1 MKYFSPRLNQRW
13 LGLILFT
20 TAIAPANAQPV
31 PITPA
36 SDGTGTVINQNGN
49 QFNINGGSLSGDS
62 QNLFHSFEQ
71 FGLSEGQI
79 ANFISN
85 SEIQNILGRV
95 VGGNASIINGLIQV
109 TGSNANLYLIN
120 PAGVIFGT
128 NSSLNIPGSLTVT
141 TATGID
147 FNDQTF
153 QSLGANDYANL
164 IGNPSGYRFDLSQAG
179 VILNEGN
186 LSLEPGQNLTLLG
199 GTVINTGTLSAP
211 GGTLT
216 MAAVPG
222 ESLVRISQSGQL
234 LNLEVTPLNNG
245 KETYAINPLT
255 LPELLTGGE
264 VQSHVNTVSINTSGE
279 VFLNHSNTI
288 IPNQEAVA
296 IASGNINA
304 ADNNNIG
311 GDIGIFGNIVGL
323 VDGNLDVS
331 GVNGGGNIRIGGDY
345 QGNGLVPNASQ
356 TFVSNSDIS
365 ADAITDG
372 NGGRVIVW
380 SDENTNFQG
389 NITAVGGNNIGDG
402 GFVEI
407 SGKENLTFE
416 GKVDVGAI
424 NGLAGTILFD
434 PKNIVIEDQGNDP
447 INGNSQF
454 SENPENGATFDADL
468 FTDLTGEVI
477 LEANNDIVINEAIIT
492 NSLDTLEFRA
502 GHSIKINADIDTSA
516 SNGNI
521 NLRANNNNAIL
532 ENRESGLSKITQQP
546 GTTINAGSGN
556 ILLEIGEL
564 TTGGEINIDNII
576 TSGNLSVNANGG
588 NINRV
593 TPESTIRAENTLFQ
607 TFGSGGIG
615 TDISPLQIDAN
626 NIEAEAGR
634 GGVYINFL
642 NSINV
647 GGVSDNFNGIVSR
660 NQGNILLN
668 TQGNFNLTERLDTVT
683 IGDSAGDITINSS
696 GQIDTT
702 QGEIKAI
709 GNDGNGGNILI
720 DAEVDILT
728 GFINSSAENPGNIAG
743 NITLNSN
750 TGDINTTADNIH
762 ATATGGLGGNVSFTA
777 AERINIG
784 FVSTSGASEAGD
796 ITIISNNGDIELSD
810 SELIADAFQPTGIQ
824 GTININAEQGSIF
837 KGESE
842 VGFDPDEIADFSGDI
857 ILEAYNDITLSEDII
872 TSDSIQIQAG
882 RSIFLNASIDTSSG
896 NGNIVLRANNVQ
908 AAENLRETGAAS
920 IIQQQGEF
928 LAAGSGNIL
937 LEIGNAGEI
946 GNIQIDNINTTGIA
960 LLDTNG
966 GNIQPVT
973 QTSQITANS
982 ALFRTTNTGGIGLLT
997 APIAINVNNLEVT
1010 TGSGGAFFTSL
1021 GESLTIGGITDELD
1035 GIETTGGGSVFIDA
1049 AGDISLIEE
1058 ILTGGDTALGGSV
1071 ELVSDGNI
1079 NTTEGVIES
1088 VPRQPEGQG
1097 GDITLN
1103 ATGDIL
1109 TGEIYSRGD
1118 SQGGNVNLTTGGSL
1132 DTTADIIDA
1141 SGPKGTGG
1149 SVNLN
1154 ATNDIRIGFI
1164 TTFGETQGGDITLE
1178 STAGNIDV
1186 SEGFLDAKSLLGSD
1200 GIITPELVFN
1210 NPPPGEPG
1218 VFQPGGE
1225 IEFEVSSVADFSG
1238 NVIFEAY
1245 NDVTIDQPIVSTD
1258 SIQIKAGRS
1267 IFINANI
1274 DTSSGNGNIVLK
1286 ANNPGAAANLREPGN
1301 ADIIQQT
1308 GTTLNSGSGNI
1319 LFEIG
1324 SAGEVGNIVIGDIN
1338 TTGLAVFDANGGNI
1352 DGTTDNSLVT
1362 ANSAIFHTHSQGGIG
1377 SPTAPIR
1384 MNINNLEAVT
1394 GATGAFFNSPNSS
1407 LTIGDV
1413 TNRLEGINSFSGGQ
1427 ISINSTGDIIV
1438 TEPIARASFFGQ
1450 GGNIDL
1456 NSQGNIDTSFSQI
1469 ISFSANGIGGNV
1481 SLNAVGDIRTG
1492 LISAEGI
1499 QQGGSIN
1506 ITSQTGSIDTT
1517 ANGNLTNSIV
1527 DADADVTSAEVA
1539 QTFADKPANLNA
1551 FAEEGNGGEIIITA
1565 PGNIITG
1572 DISSFGESNS
1582 GNVSILSQTGNVTT
1596 GVIFSTTETGLS
1608 GNIQVESNS
1617 GNIQVNHI
1625 ATYSAGGEG
1634 GDINLNS
1641 QDNITVHNIAS
1652 FGEQGSGDVN
1662 LQSTNGTI
1670 TTGQIQTL
1678 SPGGKSGNITL
1689 NTYSTSGD
1697 IQTANLQTS
1706 GETGA
1711 GQISITTTD
1720 GNVITQDLNS
1730 SSNSGEA
1737 GGVDVNSGGDI
1748 TTGDQTVDA
1757 AEGDA
1762 TVNNNAD
1769 GDVTT
1774 GNQTA
1779 TTETGDSTVNNNAGE
1794 DLNTGDQTATTET
1807 GDSTVNNNA
1816 GEDLN
1821 TGNQTATTETGDSTV
1836 NNNADDNITTGNQT
1850 ATTET
1855 GDSTVNNN
1863 ADDNITTGN
1872 QTATTETGDST
1883 VNNNAD
1889 DNITT
1894 GDQTATTEIGNA
1906 TINNNAGEDLNTG
1919 NQTAT
1924 TQIGNAT
1931 INNQAEGNI
1940 TTGNQ
1945 TAITQ
1950 IGNATI
1956 NNQADG
1962 NITTDNQTAITQIG
1976 NATINNQ
1983 ADGNIT
1989 TDNQTAI
1996 TQIGNATVNNNA
2008 GGDLLTENQTAITDI
2023 GNATV
2028 NNNADGN
2035 ITTENQTA
2043 ITENG
2048 EAKIE
2053 NQTPENLET
2062 GNQVALEGEA
2072 SGTIINEVGGEINTQ
2087 EYQLNSTP
2095 FITLLENRIDL
2106 NTATNIANNLPQF
2119 VSSMPTSEQ
2128 IKLAVAAA
2136 PRLSEMTGI
2145 APEQII
2151 SILASNKLEGDF
2163 DLPSRKSGS
2172 KFDKSS
2178 ENNRDII
2185 SSLNS
2190 SNTSILSVSAVDN
2203 VAILEQNR
2211 SVEFNSYFGDNFSRN
2226 TTTTENVRDALSDVE
2241 SQTGTRS
2248 AIVYV
2253 TLLNNQIDLV
2263 IFTANGQPLRK
2274 TVSNVSRAQIL
2285 ETAKTFRN
2293 AIVNPRHRNS
2303 QKYLESSQQLY
2314 QWLIAPLEEE
2324 LNAQSIDTLL
2334 LSMDSGLRSLPIAAL
2349 HDGQRH
2355 LVEKYS
2361 LSLIPSITLTDM
2373 RYRTLQDTQVL
2384 AMGASQFDN
2393 LNPLPAVPVE
2403 LETIT
2408 QSLWQGNAFLEQ
2420 QFTRENLVQQR
2431 KDYPYPI
2438 IHLAT
2443 HGEFR
2448 AGDPS
2453 QSYIQLWG
2461 QEQIKLDELRKLG
2474 WHEPA
2479 VELLV
2484 LSACRT
2490 ALGDEQAELGFA
2502 GLAVQAGVKS
2512 ALASLWYVSDEGTLG
2527 LMTEFYTHLSQVKI
2541 KSEALRKAQLA
2552 MIQGDVIIESG
2563 QLRGSTSRGAVVQL
2577 PQGLARFETMNLS
2590 HPYYW
2595 AGFTMIGS
2603 PW

>member
-1 MKYFSPRLNQRW
+1 MKIFSPRLNQRW

-20 TAIAPANAQPV
+20 TAIAPAPAQSV

-49 QFNINGGSLSGDS
+49 QFDINGGTVSGDN

-85 SEIQNILGRV
+85 PEIQNILGRV
-95 VGGNASIINGLIQV
+95 IGGNASVINGLIQI

-120 PAGVIFGT
+120 PAGVIFGA
-128 NSSLNIPGSLTVT
+128 NASLNIPGSLTVT

-147 FNDQTF
+147 FNGLTF
-153 QSLGANDYANL
+153 QSLGNNDYANL
-164 IGNPSGYRFDLSQAG
+164 IGNPSGYRFDLAQAG

-186 LSLEPGQNLTLLG
+186 LSLEAGQNLTLLG
-199 GTVINTGTLSAP
+199 GTVINTGTLSVP
-211 GGTLT
+211 GGSLT
-216 MAAVPG
+216 MAAIPG
-222 ESLVRISQSGQL
+222 ESLVRISQTGQL
-234 LNLEVTPLNNG
+234 LNLEV
-245 KETYAINPLT
+245 NPLT
-255 LPELLTGGE
+255 NNTENYSITPLSLPQLLTGGE
-264 VQSHVNTVSINTSGE
+264 IQSHVNTVSLNSSGE
-279 VFLNHSNTI
+279 VILNHSNTV
-288 IPNQEAVA
+288 IPSTEAVA
-296 IASGNINA
+296 IASGNLDASSTNS
-304 ADNNNIG
+304 IG
-311 GDIGIFGNIVGL
+311 GDIGILGNTVSVI
-323 VDGNLDVS
+323 DANLNVS

-345 QGNGLVPNASQ
+345 QGNGFVPNASQ
-356 TFVSNSDIS
+356 TFVSHSDIF
-365 ADAITDG
+365 ADAITSGD
-372 NGGRVIVW
+372 GGRVIIW
-380 SDENTNFQG
+380 SDENTRFQG
-389 NITAVGGNNIGDG
+389 NITAVGGSEIGNG

-407 SGKENLTFE
+407 SGKENLTFD
-416 GKVDVGAI
+416 GKVDVSAV

-434 PKNIVIEDQGNDP
+434 PKNIVIVDQGNDP
-447 INGNSQF
+447 IDQNDQFTENSG
-454 SENPENGATFDADL
+454 NGASFDVDQ

-477 LEANNDIVINEAIIT
+477 LEANNNIIINEAIIT
-492 NSLDTLEFRA
+492 NSLDTLELRA
-502 GHSIKINADIDTSA
+502 GHSIKVNADIDTSA

-521 NLRANNNNAIL
+521 NLRANYNDSIL
-532 ENRESGLSKITQQP
+532 DNRDSGQADITQQQ

-556 ILLEIGEL
+556 ILLEIGSL
-564 TTGGEINIDNII
+564 TSGGEINIDNII
-576 TSGNLSVNANGG
+576 TSGNLTVNANGG
-588 NINRV
+588 NVTRV
-593 TPESTIRAENTLFQ
+593 APDSTIRVGNALFQ

-615 TDISPLQIDAN
+615 TETEPLRVDAN
-626 NIEAEAGR
+626 NIEAEAGS

-647 GGVSDNFNGIVSR
+647 GGVSDNFTGIVSR
-660 NQGNILLN
+660 NGGNILLN
-668 TQGNFNLTERLDTVT
+668 IQGDFTLTERLDTVT
-683 IGDSAGDITINSS
+683 LGSSAGDITISSS

-709 GNDGNGGNILI
+709 GNDGNGGNILM

-728 GFINSSAENPGNIAG
+728 GFINSSAENPGNPAG

-750 TGDINTTADNIH
+750 TGNIDTTADDIH

-777 AERINIG
+777 AERIEVG

-796 ITIISNNGDIELSD
+796 ITIVSNNGDIELSD
-810 SELIADAFQPTGIQ
+810 SELIANAFQPAGTQ

-842 VGFDPDEIADFSGDI
+842 VGFDPDNITDFSGDV

-896 NGNIVLRANNVQ
+896 NGNIVLRANNPQ
-908 AAENLRETGAAS
+908 AAENQRETGAAS
-920 IIQQQGEF
+920 IIQQPGEF

-960 LLDTNG
+960 LLDANG
-966 GNIQPVT
+966 GNIQSVT
-973 QTSQITANS
+973 ETSQITANS
-982 ALFRTTNTGGIGLLT
+982 ALFRTTNTGGIGSLT
-997 APIAINVNNLEVT
+997 VPINIDVDNIEVT
-1010 TGSGGAFFTSL
+1010 TGNGGVFFFSSRD
-1021 GESLTIGGITDELD
+1021 SLTIGGITEELS
-1035 GIETTGGGSVFIDA
+1035 GIQTQDGGSVLIQTM
-1049 AGDISLIEE
+1049 GDISLIEE
-1058 ILTGGDTALGGSV
+1058 IVTGGETALGGSI
-1071 ELVSDGNI
+1071 ELLSQGNI
-1079 NTTEGVIES
+1079 NTTEGAIES

-1118 SQGGNVNLTTGGSL
+1118 SQGGNVNLTAGGSL

-1141 SGPKGTGG
+1141 GSPKGSGG

-1154 ATNDIRIGFI
+1154 ANNDIRIGFI

-1200 GIITPELVFN
+1200 GIITPEFVFD
-1210 NPPPGEPG
+1210 NPPLEEQL
-1218 VFQPGGE
+1218 VFQPDSE
-1225 IEFEVSSVADFSG
+1225 IEFEASRVAEFNG
-1238 NVIFEAY
+1238 TVIFEAY
-1245 NDVTIDQPIVSTD
+1245 NDVTIDQPIVTTD

-1267 IFINANI
+1267 IFINADI

-1286 ANNPGAAANLREPGN
+1286 ANNLGAAANQREAGN
-1301 ADIIQQT
+1301 ADIIQQS
-1308 GTTLNSGSGNI
+1308 GTTIDAGSGNI

-1324 SAGEVGNIVIGDIN
+1324 SAGDIGNILVGDIN
-1338 TTGLAVFDANGGNI
+1338 TTGLAVFDANSGKI
-1352 DGTTDNSLVT
+1352 HRTIDNSLIT

-1377 SPTAPIR
+1377 VDTVPIQI
-1384 MNINNLEAVT
+1384 NVNNLEAVT
-1394 GATGAFFNSPNSS
+1394 GAAGAFFDSPNSGI
-1407 LTIGDV
+1407 TVGDV
-1413 TNRLEGINSFSGGQ
+1413 TNQLEGINSFSGGQ
-1427 ISINSTGDIIV
+1427 ISINSTGDLLV
-1438 TEPIARASFFGQ
+1438 NEPIARASFFGK

-1456 NSQGNIDTSFSQI
+1456 NSQANIDTSFSRI
-1469 ISFSANGIGGNV
+1469 ISFSANGRGGNV

-1506 ITSQTGSIDTT
+1506 LTSQTGSIDTT
-1517 ANGNLTNSIV
+1517 ANGNIANSIV
-1527 DADADVTSAEVA
+1527 DEKADVTSAEVA
-1539 QTFADKPANLNA
+1539 QTFADKPANLNT
-1551 FAEEGNGGEIIITA
+1551 FAEEGNGGEITLSA
-1565 PGNIITG
+1565 PGNIVTG
-1572 DISSFGESNS
+1572 DISSFGETNS
-1582 GNVSILSQTGNVTT
+1582 GNVSVSSQNGNITT
-1596 GVIFSTTETGLS
+1596 GVIFSTTEIGLS
-1608 GNIQVESNS
+1608 GNIQVESQAGS
-1617 GNIQVNHI
+1617 IQVNHI
-1625 ATYSAGGEG
+1625 ATHSAAGQG
-1634 GDINLNS
+1634 GDINLTS
-1641 QDNITVHNIAS
+1641 QDNITIHNIAS
-1652 FGEQGSGDVN
+1652 FGEQSSGDVN
-1662 LQSTNGTI
+1662 LQSSDGTI

-1678 SPGGKSGNITL
+1678 SPGGQSGNITL

-1748 TTGDQTVDA
+1748 TTGDQTVDGA
-1757 AEGDA
+1757 TGDA

-1769 GDVTT
+1769 NNVTT

-1779 TTETGDSTVNNNAGE
+1779 TTDTGDA
-1794 DLNTGDQTATTET
+1794 
-1807 GDSTVNNNA
+1807 
-1816 GEDLN
+1816 
-1821 TGNQTATTETGDSTV
+1821 TV
-1836 NNNADDNITTGNQT
+1836 NNNADN
-1850 ATTET
+1850 
-1855 GDSTVNNN
+1855 
-1863 ADDNITTGN
+1863 
-1872 QTATTETGDST
+1872 
-1883 VNNNAD
+1883 
-1889 DNITT
+1889 NITT
-1894 GDQTATTEIGNA
+1894 GDQTATTDMGDANIS
-1906 TINNNAGEDLNTG
+1906 NNAGEDLTTG
-1919 NQTAT
+1919 NQTATTDTGNANISNQADSNITTGDQTAITQIGNSTVNNNAAGDLLTANQTATTDTGNANISNQADNNITTGDQTAITQIGNSTINNQADGNITTANQTAT
-1924 TQIGNAT
+1924 TQIGNST
-1931 INNQAEGNI
+1931 INNQADGNI
-1940 TTGNQ
+1940 TTGDQ

-1956 NNQADG
+1956 NNNAEEDLLTG
-1962 NITTDNQTAITQIG
+1962 NQTATTDTG
-1976 NATINNQ
+1976 NANIINQ

-1989 TDNQTAI
+1989 TANQTA
-1996 TQIGNATVNNNA
+1996 
-2008 GGDLLTENQTAITDI
+2008 
-2023 GNATV
+2023 
-2028 NNNADGN
+2028 
-2035 ITTENQTA
+2035 TTEEGVAT
-2043 ITENG
+2043 
-2048 EAKIE
+2048 IE
-2053 NQTPENLET
+2053 NKTPENLET
-2062 GNQVALEGEA
+2062 GNQVALEGEE
-2072 SGTIINEVGGEINTQ
+2072 SGTIINEVGGEINIR
-2087 EYQLNSTP
+2087 ESRLNSTP
-2095 FITLLENRIDL
+2095 FLTLSENRTNL
-2106 NTATNIANNLPQF
+2106 NTSTRFTNNSPQF
-2119 VSSMPTSEQ
+2119 IPQTQVSDALKIAT
-2128 IKLAVAAA
+2128 ATTR
-2136 PRLSEMTGI
+2136 RLTDITGLP
-2145 APEQII
+2145 PEQIT
-2151 SILASNKLEGDF
+2151 SILASNKLEENS
-2163 DLPSRKSGS
+2163 DLRSKRSRGEI
-2172 KFDKSS
+2172 DNNP
-2178 ENNRDII
+2178 ENIRDMM
-2185 SSLNS
+2185 SRLNS
-2190 SNTSILSVSAVDN
+2190 SNTNVLSISAVEN
-2203 VAILEQNR
+2203 VALLEQNR
-2211 SVEFNSYFGDNFSRN
+2211 SLEFNNYFGDDFSQN
-2226 TTTTENVRDALSDVE
+2226 AATTENVRDALSNVE

-2274 TVSNVSRAQIL
+2274 TVPNVGRAQIIK
-2285 ETAKTFRN
+2285 TAKAFRTE
-2293 AIVNPRHRNS
+2293 ILDPRYRES
-2303 QKYLESSQQLY
+2303 QKYLKSAQQLH
-2314 QWLIAPLEEE
+2314 QWLIAPLEAE

-2334 LSMDSGLRSLPIAAL
+2334 FSMDSGLRSLPIAAL
-2349 HDGQRH
+2349 HDGQRY

-2361 LSLIPSITLTDM
+2361 LSLIPSMTLTDM

-2384 AMGASQFDN
+2384 GMGASQFTN

-2448 AGDPS
+2448 SGDPS

-2461 QEQIKLDELRKLG
+2461 EEQIKLDELRKLG

-2577 PQGLARFETMNLS
+2577 PQGLALFETMNLS